1 MKNHKITID
10 LPDQPSLCKQFIL
23 SDDWIKGIATDQKQ
37 ATGLE
42 KKELEKM
49 LEGDLVGIILTS
61 SIAGYELC
69 CKNSFAKTLA
79 NN

>member
-23 SDDWIKGIATDQKQ
+23 SDDWIKGIATDQEQ

-49 LEGDLVGIILTS
+49 LEGDLVEGTNY
-61 SIAGYELC
+61 AV
-69 CKNSFAKTLA
+69 KTASQKL
-79 NN
+79 